1 MCFLQEINNAFLRRR
16 RKREWKVGVG
26 WASERQNW
34 ADTAILWWTSIMQR
48 DALQS
53 AIHFSGRQT
62 DSRPSICLSITLWIA
77 ICAAHLEQTPL
88 ILSVS
93 GPLGKLHPTV
103 IGLYENLWFFF
114 FLIMLQELYRKT
126 FKLLFKMLNVCIILF
141 KYCHSRPV

>member
-26 WASERQNW
+26 WGSERQNW
-34 ADTAILWWTSIMQR
+34 ADTAILWWTSRMQ
-48 DALQS
+48 S
-53 AIHFSGRQT
+53 VVHFSGRQT

-77 ICAAHLEQTPL
+77 ICAEHLEQTPL

-93 GPLGKLHPTV
+93 GPLGKLHPTA
-103 IGLYENLWFFF
+103 IGLHENLCCFVFFNHATRTV
-114 FLIMLQELYRKT
+114 QKRHS
-126 FKLLFKMLNVCIILF
+126 KLLFKMLNVCIMLF